1 MTFHKRLTGV
11 LLALLTAVLLLP
23 SQAHAAGTIDL
34 RRPCGLNLAYRD
46 GQTPLVGQ
54 IFSIYLTATVDEVG
68 ELTVTDEFAQFNVN
82 IRGKNDEAW
91 KKLASTLEGYVLR
104 DRIVPADRGSTNRW
118 GELNFPSEG
127 KTLTPGLYLVLGSRH
142 IQDGVVY
149 DSQPFMAVLPTLD
162 QEADDWQY
170 LVEASPKFNSHGEP
184 EDGDTVDRRVL
195 KIWRDEGHELERP
208 HSVTAQLLKDGVV
221 VDSVTLSAANGWGH
235 TWEDL
240 DSSSQWLVTE
250 QTDAGS
256 DYTVEI
262 AREGATLVMVNTAT
276 TDIPDDPVPES
287 PNDPDEPDNPDEP
300 DEPDKP
306 KSPEEPEEPEEPDGD
321 LDIPDEDVPLAFLPQ
336 TGQLWWPVPLLLC
349 GGLLMIVIGLLR
361 RREV

>member
-1 MTFHKRLTGV
+1 MTFHKRLAGT

-23 SQAHAAGTIDL
+23 GQARAAGTIDL
-34 RRPCGLNLAYRD
+34 QRPCGLNLAYRD

-68 ELTVTDEFAQFNVN
+68 ELTVTEDFAQFNVN

-91 KKLASTLEGYVLR
+91 KTLASTLEGYVLR
-104 DRIVPADRGSTNRW
+104 DRITPTDVGSTNQW
-118 GELNFPSEG
+118 GELSFPSEG

-149 DSQPFMAVLPTLD
+149 DSQPFMTVLPTMD
-162 QEADDWQY
+162 KEADDWEY

-195 KIWRDEGHELERP
+195 KIWQDEGHELERP
-208 HSVTAQLLKDGVV
+208 NTVTAQLLKDGVL
-221 VDSVTLSAANGWGH
+221 VDSVTLSAANGWGY
-235 TWEDL
+235 TWENL

-250 QTDAGS
+250 AASG

-262 AREGATLVMVNTAT
+262 FREGATLVMVNSST
-276 TDIPDDPVPES
+276 TDIPDEPVPES
-287 PNDPDEPDNPDEP
+287 PGEPDEPDNPDNPDKP

-306 KSPEEPEEPEEPDGD
+306 DNPEEPDD
-321 LDIPDEDVPLAFLPQ
+321 EFDIPDEDVPLASLPQ

-349 GGLLMIVIGLLR
+349 GGLTMIVLGLLR
-361 RREV
+361 RRGV